1 MGKNDITKE
10 LLYGL
15 PVFREELRINPHYD
29 ERTKEHLRDER
40 THILASVMALYPFT
54 PTKDIANEFGIKAS
68 IVHALAG
75 MYGIKKLPSL
85 RSSTNKENARNS
97 KGGWFRELSKP
108 VEKVA
113 KNGRVVAE
121 YCSAHEAARQENVAC
136 FHIVSRCNGRI
147 KCPLNGYRYR
157 YKSE

>member
-1 MGKNDITKE
+1 MGKIDIAKE
-10 LLYGL
+10 FLYGL
-15 PVFREELRINPHYD
+15 PVFKEGLRINPHYD
-29 ERTKEHLRDER
+29 ERTKEVLRDER
-40 THILASVMALYPFT
+40 THILASAMALYPFT
-54 PTKDIANEFGIKAS
+54 PTKDIAKEFGVSAS
-68 IVHALAG
+68 VISSLARL
-75 MYGIKKLPSL
+75 YGIKKLPSL
-85 RSSTNKENARNS
+85 RSAINSENASHS
-97 KGGWFRELSKP
+97 KGGWFKELSKP

-147 KCPLNGYRYR
+147 KCPLNGYHYR